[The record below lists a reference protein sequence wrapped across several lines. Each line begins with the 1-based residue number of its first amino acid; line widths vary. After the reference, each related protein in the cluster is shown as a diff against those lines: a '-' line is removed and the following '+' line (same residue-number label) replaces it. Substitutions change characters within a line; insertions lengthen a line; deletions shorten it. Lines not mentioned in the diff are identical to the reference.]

1 MAGGGLVGFVKQN
14 LTMKTIVLSALAIAI
29 GAVIGLGAYTFIFA
43 KGFSY
48 FGTDPKNCANCHAM
62 NEQYDAWMAG
72 SHSKVATCNDCHLPH
87 DNIVHKYWVKAEDG
101 FLHGLKFST
110 GWYPENIEIR
120 DVNKKVTEHA
130 CLSCH
135 EDLTEEMRMPYKNAS
150 HDTQVSCLKCHS
162 EVGHR
167 K

>member
-1 MAGGGLVGFVKQN
+1 MAGGGIVETVKKY
-14 LTMKTIVLSALAIAI
+14 LDMKTIVLSLLAIAI
-29 GAVIGLGAYTFIFA
+29 GGVIGLGVYTFVFA
-43 KGFSY
+43 KGLSY
-48 FGTDPKNCANCHAM
+48 FGTNPATCANCHAM
-62 NEQYDAWMAG
+62 NEEYDAWQAG
-72 SHSKVATCNDCHLPH
+72 SHHAVATCNDCHLPH

-110 GWYPENIEIR
+110 GWYPENIQIR
-120 DVNKKVTEHA
+120 DVNKKVAEKN
-130 CLSCH
+130 CLHCH
-135 EDLTEEMRMPYKNAS
+135 EGLTEDVQMTRT